1 MTILCLVLDLVN
13 FFIQVK
19 FFGSVHSAYAD
30 LAMVMIA
37 SIFLFI
43 DWYYLLWGMSL
54 MFKFPEYMSSAFI
67 GLFFGVV
74 YNLNEKLAN
83 YFK

>member
-1 MTILCLVLDLVN
+1 
-13 FFIQVK
+13 
-19 FFGSVHSAYAD
+19 
-30 LAMVMIA
+30 MIA

-43 DWYYLLWGMSL
+43 DWYYLLWGLSL

-74 YNLNEKLAN
+74 QNLNERLAN
-83 YFK
+83 YFR